1 MNEFKQIIINLLKK
15 KLKLKEIILEIPP
28 NQEFGDYAFPC
39 FSLAKIFKKSP
50 IEIALQLEK
59 IKLPKEIEK
68 VQAVGPYLNFFINK
82 SLLVDKTIKKILKE
96 KNNYGKSNYGKNKKV
111 VIESPGPNTNKPL
124 HLGHLRNMALGIS
137 ISNLLKEIGYKV
149 INVDIVNDR
158 GIHICK
164 SMLAYKKFAKNKMPN
179 KKSDHFV
186 GDYYVMF
193 SQQAKDNPE
202 LEEEAKEILLKWENK
217 DKEVISLWKKMNN
230 WTIKGIKETYKT
242 FGVKIDKTYFE
253 SQYYE
258 KGKDI
263 ILKFYKKGLFKKNK
277 LGAIVADL
285 TKDNLGEK
293 VLLREDGTSIYI
305 TQDLHLAIQRY
316 EDYKMDKMI
325 YIVGSEQIYHFRVLF
340 KLLKLMNYKFV
351 NNYYHLPYGMIYL
364 PEGKMKSREGKV
376 VDADNLI
383 KDVNIL
389 AKKEIIIRD
398 QTLTREELEK
408 RSNQIG
414 LAALKFF
421 ILKFD
426 PLKDFTYN
434 PEESIAFEGET
445 GPYLQYTYVRANS
458 ILKKSKFNPI
468 KVNYS
473 NLKEKEEIY
482 LINELLKYIEVVEKA
497 ALDLK
502 PHLLCNYLFELAQK
516 FNEFYHKY
524 QVLKAEEGLKNA
536 RLGLVKAVSQV
547 LSNGLNILSIETP
560 EKM

>member
-1 MNEFKQIIINLLKK
+1 
-15 KLKLKEIILEIPP
+15 
-28 NQEFGDYAFPC
+28 
-39 FSLAKIFKKSP
+39 
-50 IEIALQLEK
+50 
-59 IKLPKEIEK
+59 
-68 VQAVGPYLNFFINK
+68 
-82 SLLVDKTIKKILKE
+82 
-96 KNNYGKSNYGKNKKV
+96 
-111 VIESPGPNTNKPL
+111 
-124 HLGHLRNMALGIS
+124 
-137 ISNLLKEIGYKV
+137 
-149 INVDIVNDR
+149 
-158 GIHICK
+158 
-164 SMLAYKKFAKNKMPN
+164 MPN